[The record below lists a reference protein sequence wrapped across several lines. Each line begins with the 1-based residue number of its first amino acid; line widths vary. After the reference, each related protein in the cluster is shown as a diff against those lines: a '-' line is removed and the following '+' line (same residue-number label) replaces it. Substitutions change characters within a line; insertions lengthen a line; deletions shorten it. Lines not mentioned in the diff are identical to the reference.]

1 MRPARAEQSYSYA
14 CIRNSCHAV
23 EETKTARAGK
33 GREGRLAAIGIF
45 QTSVRW
51 RFDLVLH
58 KLVRNS
64 RILFGPSV

>member
-14 CIRNSCHAV
+14 CVRTSCHAV
-23 EETKTARAGK
+23 EGAGK
-33 GREGRLAAIGIF
+33 GRKGRLAAIGIF

-51 RFDLVLH
+51 RFDLALH